1 MATRMLG
8 MKIKI
13 IDLVQIAKI
22 LIIAILMFPIQG
34 LSKEISNLPLAIEK
48 ASNGESSY
56 QSDLVDYYYN
66 TSKNYTE
73 AIKWCNVL
81 VDNSS
86 ARESEK
92 EYANRILG
100 YCAYE
105 GTGRNKS
112 IEDAIRYWE
121 QGVKLKGGS
130 CALSLARIYAK
141 DLRDS
146 IESIKWYQK
155 SAELENKTA
164 AFFLAQLYETGYV
177 KAANDKNIYYPNIS
191 KDISQAAKY
200 YEIYIKK
207 MGYSWSGVPTN
218 PILLYK
224 LANWYYTGEENLERN
239 YSKAFNYFNRAIES
253 NENSKADYKLTPKE
267 EGNALWCI
275 SVCYRFGRG
284 VEKDELIARRYVKR
298 AAEKGNENAIALIE
312 K

>member
-8 MKIKI
+8 MKINI
-13 IDLVQIAKI
+13 IDLAQIAKI
-22 LIIAILMFPIQG
+22 LIIAIIMFPIQG

-66 TSKNYTE
+66 TSKNYNE

-81 VDNSS
+81 VDNSN

-105 GTGRNKS
+105 GSGRNKS

-121 QGVKLKGGS
+121 QGVQLKGGS
-130 CALSLARIYAK
+130 CALSLARIYATE
-141 DLRDS
+141 LRDS
-146 IESIKWYQK
+146 VESIIWYQK
-155 SAELENKTA
+155 AAELENRTA
-164 AFFLAQLYETGYV
+164 ANFLAQLYEIGHITGSNGT
-177 KAANDKNIYYPNIS
+177 KIYYPNIS

-218 PILLYK
+218 SKLLYK
-224 LANWYYTGEENLERN
+224 LANWYYTGEGNIERN

-253 NENSKADYKLTPKE
+253 NENSKADYKLTTIE